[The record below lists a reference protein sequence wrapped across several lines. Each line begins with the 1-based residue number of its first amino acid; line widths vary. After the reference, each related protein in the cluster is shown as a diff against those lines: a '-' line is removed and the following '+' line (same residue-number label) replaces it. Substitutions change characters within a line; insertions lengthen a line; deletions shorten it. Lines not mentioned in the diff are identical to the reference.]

1 MPAMNYFL
9 SVYRLIDILVIYVA
23 TYKSE
28 ITFKDFRRYA
38 YTNKDVD
45 FLLKICQNSLPKQP
59 PLLL

>member
-28 ITFKDFRRYA
+28 ITFKDFQSKRGGGLGRL
-38 YTNKDVD
+38 
-45 FLLKICQNSLPKQP
+45 F
-59 PLLL
+59 